1 VGRTRNA
8 AIGDLL
14 SGAAAGQATEPLGER
29 AVMLRGFAA
38 AEAPAIMEAV
48 QAIVAAAPFRNM
60 ITPGG
65 YRMSVAM
72 TSCGRVG
79 WVTDRSGYRYSP
91 IDPDT
96 GRAWPPMPDLF
107 RALAGRAA
115 AAGGFPGFAPDSCLT
130 NRYEP
135 GARLSLHQDKDEQD
149 LDAPVVSVALGLP
162 ATFLFGGAERGD
174 RPRRIRMESGDV
186 AVWGGPTRLAFHG
199 IDTLADGEHSL
210 TGRCRINLTFRKALS

>member
-1 VGRTRNA
+1 M
-8 AIGDLL
+8 GDLL